1 MMAMLAISI
10 ASDLCV
16 AALHLLTLCETL
28 TVLGGMCCRKQLSRL
43 FELAGESSSA
53 VQGLASSPEK
63 FWKSAHTQSVIA
75 QEKAL
80 KRHLF
85 AQMFEAGADPA

>member
-1 MMAMLAISI
+1 M
-10 ASDLCV
+10 CV
-16 AALHLLTLCETL
+16 TALHLLNLMSW
-28 TVLGGMCCRKQLSRL
+28 VDSARRMCCRKQLSRL

-53 VQGLASSPEK
+53 VQGLASSPDK

-80 KRHLF
+80 KHHLF
-85 AQMFEAGADPA
+85 TQMLEAGASPA

>member
-1 MMAMLAISI
+1 LF
-10 ASDLCV
+10 
-16 AALHLLTLCETL
+16 H
-28 TVLGGMCCRKQLSRL
+28 RKQLSKL

-53 VQGLASSPEK
+53 VQGLASSPAK

-75 QEKAL
+75 QEEVL

-85 AQMFEAGADPA
+85 TQMFDAGASPA

>member
-1 MMAMLAISI
+1 M
-10 ASDLCV
+10 CV
-16 AALHLLTLCETL
+16 TALHLLNLMSC
-28 TVLGGMCCRKQLSRL
+28 VDSARRMCCRKQLSRL

-53 VQGLASSPEK
+53 VQGLASSPDK

-85 AQMFEAGADPA
+85 TQMLEAGASPA